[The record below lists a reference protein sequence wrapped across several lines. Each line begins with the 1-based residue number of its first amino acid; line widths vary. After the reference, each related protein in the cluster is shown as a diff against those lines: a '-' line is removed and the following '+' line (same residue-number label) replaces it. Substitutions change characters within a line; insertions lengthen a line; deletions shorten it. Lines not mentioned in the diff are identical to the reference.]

1 MKSFMAKKETVKRDW
16 YVVDAKGKT
25 LGRIA
30 SKIAPYLTG
39 KNKPTYTPHVDT
51 GDFVIVL
58 NADKVKLT
66 GKKEQDKMFRWHTG
80 YMGGLKEIPY
90 GEMLEK
96 HPEKLVRRTI
106 KGMLPKSK
114 LGKKMAKKLKVYA
127 SDEHPHSAQQPKELE
142 L

>member
-1 MKSFMAKKETVKRDW
+1 MKSFMEKKETVKRDW

-66 GKKEQDKMFRWHTG
+66 GRKKQDKMFRWHTG

-90 GEMLEK
+90 GVMLEK

>member
-25 LGRIA
+25 LGRLA

>member
-1 MKSFMAKKETVKRDW
+1 MSTYMAKNEEVERSW
-16 YVVDAKGKT
+16 FVVDAENKT
-25 LGRIA
+25 LGRLA

>member
-1 MKSFMAKKETVKRDW
+1 MAKKETVKRDW
-16 YVVDAKGKT
+16 YVVDAKGET
-25 LGRIA
+25 LGRLA
-30 SKIAPYLTG
+30 SKISPYLTG

-58 NADKVKLT
+58 NADKVRLT